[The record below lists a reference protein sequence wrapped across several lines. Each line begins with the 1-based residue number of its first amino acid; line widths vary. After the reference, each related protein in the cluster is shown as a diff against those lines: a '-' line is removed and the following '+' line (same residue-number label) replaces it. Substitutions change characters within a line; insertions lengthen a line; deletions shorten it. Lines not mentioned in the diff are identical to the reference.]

1 MLIDAGDN
9 SKGTAVQLYLKKQ
22 GITSL
27 DYVIGTHPDSDH
39 IGGLDVVIYKF
50 DCKNILMPDCKNDTA
65 TYRDVIDSMKS
76 KGYKAVHPKT
86 GTKYSLGD
94 ATFTI
99 TGPVK
104 KYKETNDNSIS
115 LRLVYQDTSFLF
127 MGDATADTEPDI
139 IAHTKNLRSD
149 VLKVAQMNREA
160 LSRRA
165 TAAPYGGT
173 PHLPAHGKQG
183 KAPSPPK
190 KRHTPAPQKQIQK
203 REQTPQPQR
212 INPYRQKM
220 LHILLMQAQKNSM
233 SRTVGAS
240 NRCPRKTYNTQN
252 KTGKA

>member
-1 MLIDAGDN
+1 
-9 SKGTAVQLYLKKQ
+9 
-22 GITSL
+22 
-27 DYVIGTHPDSDH
+27 
-39 IGGLDVVIYKF
+39 
-50 DCKNILMPDCKNDTA
+50 
-65 TYRDVIDSMKS
+65 
-76 KGYKAVHPKT
+76 
-86 GTKYSLGD
+86 
-94 ATFTI
+94 
-99 TGPVK
+99 
-104 KYKETNDNSIS
+104 
-115 LRLVYQDTSFLF
+115 

-149 VLKVAQMNREA
+149 VLKVAHHGSKYSTSEEFLIRSNQNGQSSAVPKTTTMVFLAQGSWTWCGAHIQRYSAQMNREA

-220 LHILLMQAQKNSM
+220 LHMLLM
-233 SRTVGAS
+233 
-240 NRCPRKTYNTQN
+240 
-252 KTGKA
+252 